1 MFSFFSSPSR
11 EGGKKGAWVI
21 AFFLGRGRA
30 FSSRKN
36 LPPSFHREGEKQIF
50 LGPPPWSKGNQV
62 NIPEPDLKREEGR
75 RGFGLFFRFL
85 FCV

>member
-1 MFSFFSSPSR
+1 
-11 EGGKKGAWVI
+11 VI

-36 LPPSFHREGEKQIF
+36 LSFPRKWKQIF

-62 NIPEPDLKREEGR
+62 NIPEPDLKREESGSN
-75 RGFGLFFRFL
+75 FVFFSFA
-85 FCV
+85 FEVI